1 MNLNATLLVQ
11 MVTFIVFALFTMKFV
26 WPPIVKA
33 IDERRQKIAEGL
45 AQAERGKQ
53 DIELAQ
59 AEAKK
64 ILREARD
71 HASTIV
77 DSANKRH
84 AEIVDTAAGD
94 ARKEAER
101 IIAGAKAEVGQE
113 IERARETLRAQVG
126 VLAVAAAEKILVKSI
141 DAKAHADLVN
151 QLAQEL

>member
-71 HASTIV
+71 QASTIV
-77 DSANKRH
+77 DNANKRH
-84 AEIVDTAAGD
+84 AEIVDAAAGD

-113 IERARETLRAQVG
+113 IERARESLRAQVG
-126 VLAVAAAEKILVKSI
+126 VLAIAAAEKILVKSI

>member
-1 MNLNATLLVQ
+1 MNLNATLLAQ
-11 MVTFIVFALFTMKFV
+11 TITFIAFAIFTMKFV
-26 WPPIVKA
+26 WPPLIKA
-33 IDERRQKIAEGL
+33 IDERRQKISEGL

-64 ILREARD
+64 ILRDARD
-71 HASTIV
+71 QASTIV
-77 DSANKRH
+77 DGANKRH
-84 AEIVDTAAGD
+84 AEIVDAAAGD

-101 IIAGAKAEVGQE
+101 IIIGAKAEVGQE
-113 IERARETLRAQVG
+113 IERARESLRAQVG

-151 QLAQEL
+151 QFAQEL